1 MKTKQEQREIPH
13 HVRTSIFGVKVNGL
27 FDRDGTMVGVIDF
40 SCVERE
46 LFCDG
51 RDGLGDSG
59 GLDDSGLDDGS
70 GEEHKHPVLSFFVEI
85 EIF

>member
-1 MKTKQEQREIPH
+1 
-13 HVRTSIFGVKVNGL
+13 
-27 FDRDGTMVGVIDF
+27 MVGVIDF

-70 GEEHKHPVLSFFVEI
+70 GEEHKHPVSYLFL
-85 EIF
+85 